1 MVLIFVVLI
10 RFITEIFSVFM
21 LIHHLALML
30 RGGEDIGMYHIWFY
44 KYYSTV

>member
-30 RGGEDIGMYHIWFY
+30 RGGGGYWYVPHL
-44 KYYSTV
+44 VL